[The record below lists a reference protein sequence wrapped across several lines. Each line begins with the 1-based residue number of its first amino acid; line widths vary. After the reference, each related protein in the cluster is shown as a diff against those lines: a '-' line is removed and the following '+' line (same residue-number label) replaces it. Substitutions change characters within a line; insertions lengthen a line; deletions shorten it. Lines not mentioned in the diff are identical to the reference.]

1 MLMEA
6 TGEFMV
12 YNNKVSLPFMGEL
25 SDISDKSSS
34 TDILERLK
42 LVKSNMDLVVRLAA
56 WHAVETGKPFS
67 QMLRIG
73 ISSVVKS
80 AKTFNGHHTEFSD
93 YLKKEISDAMLKSS
107 RL

>member
-25 SDISDKSSS
+25 SNISDKSSS